1 MGKSPIQPHNAGQV
15 VNCTGSVLMQIQH
28 PPCDTGDESTT
39 QSRLEGRAFH
49 EVTEN
54 ILKWYQ
60 NKGDK
65 VYRADTVGSMS
76 KGNIVITGEI
86 FDAAEDF
93 ANDVI
98 SDCDGIL
105 SKMVVEQ
112 RIDLDHL
119 FPGVYGF
126 PDVWVYDEPNNHL
139 IIWEGKY
146 GHSLVEVFEN
156 YQNLT
161 YVSGILEKL
170 NIDGHQ
176 EQSLK
181 VTMKIV
187 QPRGFHR
194 DGPIRE
200 WSDTATNLRAYFNII
215 KAAFNDAYV
224 DPKCNAGPWCKTCSG
239 RYGCETLQRT
249 AMDALDYCGDVFD
262 GSLSG
267 DNLALELRILQ
278 RASDAI
284 KNRLTGLEAQ
294 AISELRAGQ
303 QVPGYQL
310 LQSTGRKR
318 WKRDTPIEEVIM
330 MGDMMGE
337 DLRKPPQLITP
348 TQVIKKGIDESV
360 INLYSETPMTSLKL
374 VGDDKSAKARQTFK

>member
-1 MGKSPIQPHNAGQV
+1 
-15 VNCTGSVLMQIQH
+15 
-28 PPCDTGDESTT
+28 
-39 QSRLEGRAFH
+39 
-49 EVTEN
+49 
-54 ILKWYQ
+54 
-60 NKGDK
+60 
-65 VYRADTVGSMS
+65 
-76 KGNIVITGEI
+76 
-86 FDAAEDF
+86 
-93 ANDVI
+93 
-98 SDCDGIL
+98 
-105 SKMVVEQ
+105 
-112 RIDLDHL
+112 
-119 FPGVYGF
+119 
-126 PDVWVYDEPNNHL
+126 
-139 IIWEGKY
+139 
-146 GHSLVEVFEN
+146 SLVEAFEN

-170 NIDGHQ
+170 GIDGHQ

-200 WSDTATNLRAYFNII
+200 WSDTAANLRGYFNII
-215 KAAFNDAYV
+215 KAAFNDAYA
-224 DPKCNAGPWCKTCSG
+224 DPKCNVGPWCKTCSG
-239 RYGCETLQRT
+239 RYGCETLQRS

-294 AISELRAGQ
+294 AISELRNGQ

-310 LQSTGRKR
+310 LQGTGRKR
-318 WKRDTPIEEVIM
+318 WKRDTPVEEVIM

-337 DLRKPPQLITP
+337 DLRKPPELITP
-348 TQVIKKGIDESV
+348 TQVIKKGVDESV

>member
-1 MGKSPIQPHNAGQV
+1 MDKSPIQPHNAAQV
-15 VNCTGSVLMQIQH
+15 VYCTGSVLMQIQN
-28 PPCDTGDESTT
+28 PPCDTGDESIA

-49 EVTEN
+49 EVTER
-54 ILKWYQ
+54 ILVGYQ
-60 NKGDK
+60 PGGTLLS
-65 VYRADTVGSMS
+65 RIETIGTMS
-76 KGNIVITGEI
+76 KDKIVITDEI
-86 FDAAEDF
+86 FDAADDF
-93 ANDVI
+93 AKDVI
-98 SDCDGIL
+98 TGCTGML

-126 PDVWVYDEPNNHL
+126 ADVWVFDEPNNHL
-139 IIWEGKY
+139 TIWEGKF
-146 GHSLVEVFEN
+146 GHSLVEAFEN

-170 NIDGHQ
+170 GIDGHQ

-200 WSDTATNLRAYFNII
+200 WTDTAANLRGYFNTLV
-215 KAAFNDAYV
+215 AAFNDAYA
-224 DPKCNAGPWCKTCSG
+224 DPKCNSGPHCKTCSG

-249 AMDALDYCGDVFD
+249 AMSALDYSGEVFD

-267 DNLALELRILQ
+267 DNLALELRILK

-294 AISELRAGQ
+294 ATSQLRNGQ

-310 LQSTGRKR
+310 LQGYGQTR
-318 WKRDTPIEEVIM
+318 WKRDINVEEVIM
-330 MGDMMGE
+330 MGDLMGE
-337 DLRKPPQLITP
+337 DLRKPAQLVTP
-348 TQVIKKGIDESV
+348 KQVIKKGVDESV

-374 VGDDKSAKARQTFK
+374 VDDDKSALARQTFK

>member
-1 MGKSPIQPHNAGQV
+1 MDKSPIQPHNAAQV
-15 VNCTGSVLMQIQH
+15 VYCTGSVLMQIQN
-28 PPCDTGDESTT
+28 PPCDTGDKSIA

-49 EVTEN
+49 EVTER
-54 ILKWYQ
+54 ILVGYQ
-60 NKGDK
+60 PGGEL
-65 VYRADTVGSMS
+65 VSRGQTIGTMS
-76 KGNIVITGEI
+76 KDKIVITDEI
-86 FDAAEDF
+86 FDAADDF
-93 ANDVI
+93 AKDVI
-98 SDCDGIL
+98 TDCTGML

-112 RIDLDHL
+112 RIDLGHL

-126 PDVWVYDEPNNHL
+126 ADVWVYDESSNHL

-146 GHSLVEVFEN
+146 GHSLVEAFEN

-176 EQSLK
+176 QLTLK

-200 WSDTATNLRAYFNII
+200 WSDTAANLRGYFNTLE
-215 KAAFNDAYV
+215 AAFNDAYS
-224 DPKCNAGPWCKTCSG
+224 DPKCKSGPHCKTCSG

-294 AISELRAGQ
+294 AVSELRGGQ

-310 LQSTGRKR
+310 LQGYGNQR
-318 WKRDTPIEEVIM
+318 WKRDIDVEQVIM

-337 DLRKPPQLITP
+337 DLRKPAQLITP
-348 TQVIKKGIDESV
+348 KQVIKKGVDESV

-374 VGDDKSAKARQTFK
+374 VDDNKSAKARQTFK